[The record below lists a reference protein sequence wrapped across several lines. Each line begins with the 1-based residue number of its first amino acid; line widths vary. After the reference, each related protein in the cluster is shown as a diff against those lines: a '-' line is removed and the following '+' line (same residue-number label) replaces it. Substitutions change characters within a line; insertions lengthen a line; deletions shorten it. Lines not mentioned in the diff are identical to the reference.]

1 MRRVLTIFAL
11 AAVTGCSASVQLK
24 SASSVPPAA
33 PERVASTD
41 EAPPPE
47 VIVHNIEFDSA
58 RAQIRDDSRRVLDD
72 VAALLIADP
81 TIQRVDVDGHTDA
94 RGTPERNLHLSVYRA
109 NAVRTYLIDRGVAA
123 QRLVA
128 RGLGDERP
136 ISDNRTVEGRQL
148 NRRVEFTIYRRS
160 RQVAQTSFQ

>member
-1 MRRVLTIFAL
+1 MRRALSIFAL
-11 AAVTGCSASVQLK
+11 AAVTGCSASVQMK
-24 SASSVPPAA
+24 SASSVPPPA
-33 PERVASTD
+33 PERVASPE

-72 VAALLIADP
+72 VAALLVADA

-109 NAVRTYLIDRGVAA
+109 QAVRQYLIERGVAP
-123 QRLVA
+123 QRLVV

-136 ISDNRTVEGRQL
+136 ISDNRSAEGRQL

-160 RQVAQTSFQ
+160 RQVDQASFQ